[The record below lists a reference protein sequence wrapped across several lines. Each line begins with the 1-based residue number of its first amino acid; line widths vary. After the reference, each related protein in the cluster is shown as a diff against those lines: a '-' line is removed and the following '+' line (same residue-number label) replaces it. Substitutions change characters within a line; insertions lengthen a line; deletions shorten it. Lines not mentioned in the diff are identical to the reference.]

1 MLYGLNFIFA
11 GILRKLRLKYF
22 IFSLLA
28 VAAVGMWGCA
38 KKDSGLVFGPYTL
51 QNIFNSMAVTPT
63 RVTLNASAGGTFY
76 GASGARYSFPSFSLE
91 RDSVQITGNVDVS
104 VAEYLKVSDMIFSS
118 VLPYSNG
125 SPLVTAGAYYINI
138 TQNGQTVILARPA
151 KYQVYLPVASAMS
164 LAGLS
169 LYFGR
174 PDDTIASNSVNW
186 QPITDTAH
194 GWVTAGTD
202 TVVITSDSIHFNAA
216 SRNLLSPAYQSFA
229 LKVTAPITTFSDTL
243 VAYAVFDSL
252 NSVWQM
258 SASHDHTIT
267 ETMVP
272 NSPVHF
278 VVFTVI
284 NGDFYAGITAATPVS
299 GNTYTV
305 NLTKTSPVALRQKI
319 DGLP

>member
-1 MLYGLNFIFA
+1 
-11 GILRKLRLKYF
+11 LKYF
-22 IFSLLA
+22 IFSLL
-28 VAAVGMWGCA
+28 VVVVLCNWGCA
-38 KKDSGLVFGPYTL
+38 KKDTGLVFGPYTM

-63 RVTLNASAGGTFY
+63 HVTLNASAGGTFL

-91 RDSVQITGNVDVS
+91 RDSVQITGDVDVT

-125 SPLVTAGAYYINI
+125 APLVTAGGYYINI
-138 TQNGQTVILARPA
+138 TQNGQTVVLARPA
-151 KYQVYLPVASAMS
+151 KYQVFLPVSSSTS
-164 LAGLS
+164 LAGMS

-186 QPITDTAH
+186 QPMTDTSH

-202 TVVITSDSIHFNAA
+202 TVAITSDSIHYNAA
-216 SRNLLSPAYQSFA
+216 SRNLLSPSYQAFA

-252 NSVWQM
+252 NTVWQM
-258 SASHDHTIT
+258 SASHNHTIT

-284 NGDFYAGITAATPVS
+284 NGDFYAGITAATPVT

-305 NLTKTSPVALRQKI
+305 NLTKTSPVALRVKI
-319 DGLP
+319 DALP